1 MIKLKTRKRNKKK
14 KGEKEYDLKKGGKVS
29 KSTLPAF

>member
-1 MIKLKTRKRNKKK
+1 MKLKIRKRKKRE

-29 KSTLPAF
+29 KSMLPAF